1 MRTEF
6 YLSFVKHSRF
16 FPKKYNF
23 NYRFFWTKFDIDE
36 LNELDSKF
44 FFFSRNRFNLI
55 SFYDRDHFNLGHQ
68 DTRKNIEAFFSENGI
83 HEEILKIELVTNP
96 RILGYTFNPVS
107 FYFIE
112 TTNNPYAIIAIGN
125 TFNEQKPYLLRPE
138 LKKDNEWIFTTKK
151 EFYISPFISVENS
164 MTFKIRRTVD
174 TLIINIDDHHKNGEL
189 ELRASYSGK
198 RLEWNS
204 KNILKLFFSYPLI
217 TFRIIF
223 SIHYHAL
230 RLFMMKIPYF
240 KKSDEA
246 DLQKNLF
253 VRKNGSFI
261 RES

>member
-1 MRTEF
+1 
-6 YLSFVKHSRF
+6 
-16 FPKKYNF
+16 
-23 NYRFFWTKFDIDE
+23 
-36 LNELDSKF
+36 
-44 FFFSRNRFNLI
+44 
-55 SFYDRDHFNLGHQ
+55 
-68 DTRKNIEAFFSENGI
+68 
-83 HEEILKIELVTNP
+83 
-96 RILGYTFNPVS
+96 VS

-112 TTNNPYAIIAIGN
+112 TTNNPYVIIAIGN

-164 MTFKIRRTVD
+164 MTFKIRRSLDALV
-174 TLIINIDDHHKNGEL
+174 INIDDHHKNGEL

-253 VRKNGSFI
+253 VRKNGTFVK
-261 RES
+261 EL